1 MNTDIDIFGVFVPP
15 MVFVASIAFVIWLLM
30 KRSIALLGL
39 YRFVALRNLVD
50 ISMYFVILAGM
61 LVLFGGTTIEPLF
74 QWSGR

>member
-1 MNTDIDIFGVFVPP
+1 MKTDIDIFGVFVPP

-61 LVLFGGTTIEPLF
+61 LALFGGATIEPLF